1 MIRFL
6 NERTNLPAIH
16 QQLTRSWIRRVTA
29 LHSKQAGDI
38 SFLFCDDEK
47 ILEVNRK
54 YLDHDYYTDIITF
67 DYSAGSIVSGDLYIS
82 IDTVTTNAMKYNVAF
97 EEELHRVMIHGVLHL
112 CGYHDGS
119 PEQRLQM
126 TQFENEALQLF
137 TEI

>member
-6 NERTNLPAIH
+6 NERTNLPDI
-16 QQLTRSWIRRVTA
+16 QQQHTRSWIRQITA
-29 LHSKQAGDI
+29 LHNKQAGDI

-97 EEELHRVMIHGVLHL
+97 EEELYRVMIHGVLHL

-119 PEQRLQM
+119 PELRLQM
-126 TQFENEALQLF
+126 TEMENEALQLF
-137 TEI
+137 TKI